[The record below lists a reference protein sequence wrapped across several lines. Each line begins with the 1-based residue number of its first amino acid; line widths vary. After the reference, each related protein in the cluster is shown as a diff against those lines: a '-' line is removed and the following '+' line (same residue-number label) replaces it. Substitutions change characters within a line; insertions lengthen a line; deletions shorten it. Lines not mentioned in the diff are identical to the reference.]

1 MLKTMAI
8 ISDFMNAA
16 ATRYKQREEKRKTN
30 LIKLQSEDSL
40 KKDIDDIEGK
50 DRITTRLKLI
60 HPNDGLALERIIGK
74 SDLLDVNY
82 LDLGQLASKSVCR
95 IQVRDSVGRSLGHGT
110 GFMVSPNLLLTNN
123 HVLDSMERSRKSLAE
138 FNFED
143 DHNFIPK
150 PVKIFSIEPEQFFYT
165 DVDLDF
171 TLVAVRPKSTNETSL
186 KEFGYLRLVGDSGK
200 ALLGE
205 HVSIIQHPNGR
216 PKSITLR
223 ENKVVDV
230 FDNYVHYVSDTQRGS
245 SGSPVF
251 NDQWLVLAL
260 HHSSVLKRDAAGNP
274 LTVDNQLWTPDMGE
288 EKLGW
293 IANEGVRIS
302 RILNHLKEKS
312 DWTQQE
318 SQFVSKV
325 WHEPDSDLLYND
337 DVVTKNTNFGSI
349 PDLNDKELDLSAY
362 TNKSGYDPDFLTETI
377 PLPQLSEHLLDDVVE
392 LDEGGNELKY
402 THFSIVMSKSRQLAY
417 FTAVN
422 IDGND
427 TRSITRTSDY
437 WYMDPR
443 IPKKFQSG
451 KELYVN
457 NPLDKG
463 HLVKRLEPV
472 WGDLAKEA
480 NDDTFHYTNSAPQHK
495 NLNRKTWKDLENYIL
510 SNTDKHDLRISVF
523 TGPIFR
529 ADDMLYRGEF
539 QVPAEY
545 WKIAVMVKDNGKLS
559 ATGYLQTQKNLI
571 ENLEFAFG
579 EYKTYQIPI
588 TKIESLTQ
596 IDFGKLRVYDPMLTI
611 EGTVGREI
619 YGHSDILL

>member
-1 MLKTMAI
+1 MMAV
-8 ISDFMNAA
+8 ISDFLDSAA
-16 ATRYKQREEKRKTN
+16 KRYEQRKEERKEN
-30 LIKLQSEDSL
+30 LDKLYDSDTQER
-40 KKDIDDIEGK
+40 DIDDAESK
-50 DRITTRLKLI
+50 DRISCRLKLI
-60 HPNDGLALERIIGK
+60 HPSDGLALERIIGK

-82 LDLGQLASKSVCR
+82 LDLGRLASKSVCR
-95 IQVRDSVGRSLGHGT
+95 IQVRDSVGRTLGHGT
-110 GFMVSPNLLLTNN
+110 GFMVSPDLLLTNN
-123 HVLDSMERSRKSLAE
+123 HVLDSAEQSKKSLAE

-143 DHNFIPK
+143 DYNFVPK
-150 PVKIFSIEPEQFFYT
+150 PVKIFPLDPTTFFYT
-165 DVDLDF
+165 DVELDF
-171 TLVAVRPKSTNETSL
+171 TLVYVRPKSTDGTSL
-186 KEFGYLRLVGDSGK
+186 EEFGHLRLIGDSGK

-205 HVSIIQHPNGR
+205 HVSIIQHPSGR

-230 FDNYVHYVSDTQRGS
+230 FENYVHYKSDTQRGS

-260 HHSSVLKRDAAGNP
+260 HHSSVLKRDDAGNP
-274 LTVDNQLWTPDMGE
+274 LTMNNQMWTPEMGE
-288 EKLGW
+288 DKLGW

-318 SQFVSKV
+318 NQFVSKV

-337 DVVTKNTNFGSI
+337 NVVDKNTNFGSV

-362 TNKSGYDPDFLTETI
+362 SNKSGYDPDFLNETI
-377 PLPQLSEHLLDDVVE
+377 PLPQLSEHLLDDIVN

-402 THFSIVMSKSRQLAY
+402 THFSIVMSKSRRLAY

-472 WGDLAKEA
+472 WGEMAEEA

-495 NLNRKTWKDLENYIL
+495 NLNRKIWKDLENYIL
-510 SNTDKHDLRISVF
+510 SNTDKHDLKVSIF

-529 ADDMLYRGEF
+529 VDDMQYRGEF

-579 EYKTYQIPI
+579 EYKTYQMPI

-596 IDFGKLRVYDPMLTI
+596 IDFGKLRVYDPMLAI

-619 YGHSDILL
+619 SRSDDIML